1 MVKPD
6 AIVIRTLPNL
16 EGKKHLKYS
25 NTNPPYLEEDAARSF
40 AKAE

>member
-1 MVKPD
+1 MVTPD

-16 EGKKHLKYS
+16 EGKKAFEISPIRLIWRKM
-25 NTNPPYLEEDAARSF
+25 LRVSF